1 MALVSGNHLLLYKLR
16 DFPWEVEEMAN
27 KEELGQ
33 MKQQEVAKFI
43 DVLKSEDV
51 YRAFTATS
59 VLGTLGESAVEP
71 LVSML
76 SDEEPG
82 MRWRAAIA
90 LGKVGSP
97 AVDALIA
104 ALASE
109 TSRIPA
115 AWALA
120 EIGDARATPP
130 LVQIL
135 ESDSSECC
143 REIAAASLLKLNDPV
158 GVQKVEEVC
167 AKEGDKFKGVVLE
180 AFFGT

>member
-1 MALVSGNHLLLYKLR
+1 MDYQEGI
-16 DFPWEVEEMAN
+16 E
-27 KEELGQ
+27 Q
-33 MKQQEVAKFI
+33 MKQEKVTNI
-43 DVLKSEDV
+43 IEVLKSEDV
-51 YRAFTATS
+51 YKAFMAAS
-59 VLGTLGESAVEP
+59 ALGTFGDAAVQP
-71 LVSML
+71 LVTML

-97 AVDALIA
+97 AVEPLIA

-109 TSRIPA
+109 TARIPA

-120 EIGDARATPP
+120 EIGDARATPS

-135 ESDSSECC
+135 ETDSSECC

-158 GVQKVEEVC
+158 GVAKVREIC
-167 AKEGDKFKGVVLE
+167 TKEGEKFTGVVLE
-180 AFFGT
+180 AFYGT